1 MISKH
6 RHVFNIKTNYLHYF
20 QLIAAIPTDL
30 KKKARECEAPSH
42 ELLNTNTVP
51 LFPGGSL
58 VDLADMRCKHYYKI
72 LNKNPTVE
80 PTGIKAWK
88 VNYADTHTEWK
99 NKFSFI
105 YQSTRDNKLRQ
116 FSFKLLHRII
126 VTKKELLKFRLT
138 DDATCIFC
146 PNSDTIEHTFLDC
159 PEIKTFYSE
168 ALVWFN
174 CVNNTEINL
183 SNEQITFN
191 EIPDFHQL
199 SEHPRRRLHLF
210 VILLKQY
217 VYSCKCF
224 EKKPIQKEFQ
234 TKMLMQWQIEKCA
247 LY

>member
-1 MISKH
+1 
-6 RHVFNIKTNYLHYF
+6 
-20 QLIAAIPTDL
+20 
-30 KKKARECEAPSH
+30 
-42 ELLNTNTVP
+42 
-51 LFPGGSL
+51 
-58 VDLADMRCKHYYKI
+58 MRCKHYYNI

-88 VNYADTHTEWK
+88 VNYADTYTEWK
-99 NKFSFI
+99 NNFSFI
-105 YQSTRDNKLRQ
+105 YHSTRDNKLRQ
-116 FSFKLLHRII
+116 FSFRLLHRII

-146 PNSDTIEHTFLDC
+146 PNLDLIEHTFLHC
-159 PEIKTFYSE
+159 SKIKSFYSE

-174 CVNNTEINL
+174 RVNDTEINL

-199 SEHPRRRLHLF
+199 SENPRRRLHLF

-217 VYSCKCF
+217 VFSCKCF
-224 EKKPIQKEFQ
+224 EKKPIQIEFQ
-234 TKMLMQWQIEKCA
+234 TKMLMQWQIENCA